1 MRKQIQIAQIRHEPQ
16 CTYTVQSMAME
27 IPRVHDKCYNKTT
40 NLGRQHINNNYLVI
54 VSQG

>member
-27 IPRVHDKCYNKTT
+27 IPRVHDKC
-40 NLGRQHINNNYLVI
+40 
-54 VSQG
+54 